1 MVVRSLAFHVRNAE
15 FLTIAGILMVI
26 KTEESVI
33 TGDNQKAP
41 SNVRAAPMEVAG
53 MAFPHSRY

>member
-1 MVVRSLAFHVRNAE
+1 MIIRSLAFHVRNAE

-33 TGDNQKAP
+33 TGDNQNP
-41 SNVRAAPMEVAG
+41 LSCVMGLNPG
-53 MAFPHSRY
+53 GDHPHHR